1 MIQLAGDHIDLT
13 DYLLNLL
20 VQGAED
26 IQRGTQLLVLLMD
39 LAYHTVH
46 DLYTLIGV
54 ADQVLYDATDLVCG
68 FPGLVCQTTD
78 FFGYDCKTS
87 AHLAGSRCLNTG
99 I

>member
-1 MIQLAGDHIDLT
+1 MIQLFGDHVNLT
-13 DYLLNLL
+13 DDILNLL

-39 LAYHTVH
+39 LTYHNVH
-46 DLYTLIGV
+46 DLNALVGI
-54 ADQVLYDATDLVCG
+54 ADQVLHDAADLVCG

-78 FFGYDCKTS
+78 LFRYDCKAS
-87 AHLAGSRCLNTG
+87 AHLTGSRCLNAG